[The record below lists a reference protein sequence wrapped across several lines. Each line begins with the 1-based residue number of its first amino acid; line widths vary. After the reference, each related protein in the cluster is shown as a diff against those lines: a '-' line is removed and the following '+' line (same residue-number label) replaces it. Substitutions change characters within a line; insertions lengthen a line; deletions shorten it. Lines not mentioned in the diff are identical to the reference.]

1 MMDPAHPSLRPAP
14 PFRRKP
20 GSISCRTL
28 DVRLLDC
35 ARLLLLLL
43 LLCIA
48 APHASHAQA
57 WPTKPIRFVVPTSA
71 GTTMDVRA
79 RQVAD
84 RIAGPLG
91 QPVIV
96 ENRPGAGS
104 TIGAAYVANSPAD
117 GYTVLV
123 GSIGDQVVAPLVYKD
138 LPHDPRTAFAP
149 ITQYAETA
157 PLLLAN
163 PKLGVQSMRDLIA
176 LARARPGRITI
187 GSWGNGTFVH
197 LLTMQ
202 LMKEARIPLQ
212 HVPYKSASQGLTDV
226 AGGQIDLFWD
236 YPVSSVPL
244 IKAGRI
250 VPLMV
255 VGEVRVQPLPDVP
268 SAVEVGLA
276 AIKHKA
282 WAGFFAPAGTPTSVI
297 RRLNAEVVRALRAPE
312 MERIVAQQGSRVIT
326 NTPEEFTAFVQRERE
341 ELGRLV
347 QDLRIAIE

>member
-1 MMDPAHPSLRPAP
+1 MIAP
-14 PFRRKP
+14 ILWSFRRQPK
-20 GSISCRTL
+20 SMLYHS
-28 DVRLLDC
+28 
-35 ARLLLLLL
+35 AWALLLLLF
-43 LLCIA
+43 CIA
-48 APHASHAQA
+48 APQTGHAQT
-57 WPTKPIRFVVPTSA
+57 WPAKPIRFVVPTSA

-91 QPVIV
+91 QPVVV

-104 TIGAAYVANSPAD
+104 TLGAAYVATSPAD
-117 GYTVLV
+117 GYTILV
-123 GSIGDQVVAPLVYKD
+123 GSIGDQVVAPLVYTD

-163 PKLGVQSMRDLIA
+163 PALGVRSVKELI
-176 LARARPGRITI
+176 ARARAAPGKITI

-202 LMKEARIPLQ
+202 LMKEARIQLQ
-212 HVPYKSASQGLTDV
+212 HVPYKSAAQGLSDV

-244 IKAGRI
+244 IKAGKI

-255 VGEVRVQPLPDVP
+255 VGNARVPPLPDVQ
-268 SAVEVGLA
+268 SAAEARLP

-282 WAGFFAPAGTPTSVI
+282 WAGFFAPAGTPPAVM
-297 RRLNAEVVRALRAPE
+297 RRLNAEIVKALRSPE
-312 MERIVAQQGSRVIT
+312 MIRLVAEQGSQVVT
-326 NTPEEFTAFVQRERE
+326 NTPEQFAAFIQKERE
-341 ELGRLV
+341 ELGALV
-347 QDLRIAIE
+347 RELDIRIE